1 MSILSRLKGKR
12 STRLAPTVKKRRPS
26 CAPRKPSLPAPAFRA
41 VLTFARLNPVNRD
54 PLPNPTTTTG
64 EDHEEIRTGSARLS
78 GALDV
83 SNPTTGLY
91 VGNSYSFYNC
101 GVHGYVRGLT
111 RAANR
116 TWKARLQTISSGML
130 SWHNVED
137 YLLPHEMDTYV
148 VKGTDKMFDVVFLQG
163 MSSEPI
169 AAKRV
174 PTFRKY
180 LAKHVETIRSK
191 SSVPVV
197 VVTWAKADKMDKD
210 TRRLADSI
218 IEEANRNNAIA
229 LPVGLAFAES
239 LKERPDLVL
248 HQADKSH
255 PTAAGSY
262 LYGALIYSLLFKAS
276 PEGLDFL
283 GECEK
288 PLRPED
294 AAYLQK
300 LAWRVATE
308 FYGWK

>member
-1 MSILSRLKGKR
+1 MKKFVLALLASLALSTGAQALETGV
-12 STRLAPTVKKRRPS
+12 APKVTE
-26 CAPRKPSLPAPAFRA
+26 L
-41 VLTFARLNPVNRD
+41 
-54 PLPNPTTTTG
+54 G
-64 EDHEEIRTGSARLS
+64 
-78 GALDV
+78 V
-83 SNPTTGLY
+83 SNPTTGL
-91 VGNSYSFYNC
+91 
-101 GVHGYVRGLT
+101 YVRGLT

>member
-1 MSILSRLKGKR
+1 
-12 STRLAPTVKKRRPS
+12 
-26 CAPRKPSLPAPAFRA
+26 
-41 VLTFARLNPVNRD
+41 
-54 PLPNPTTTTG
+54 
-64 EDHEEIRTGSARLS
+64 
-78 GALDV
+78 
-83 SNPTTGLY
+83 
-91 VGNSYSFYNC
+91 
-101 GVHGYVRGLT
+101 
-111 RAANR
+111 
-116 TWKARLQTISSGML
+116 ML

-262 LYGALIYSLLFKAS
+262 LYGAPSTALQGLARRTRLPQRMRKTPRPRTPPTRGLRGES
-276 PEGLDFL
+276 PRSSV
-283 GECEK
+283 K
-288 PLRPED
+288 M
-294 AAYLQK
+294 
-300 LAWRVATE
+300 TE
-308 FYGWK
+308 TNKGDSS

>member
-1 MSILSRLKGKR
+1 
-12 STRLAPTVKKRRPS
+12 
-26 CAPRKPSLPAPAFRA
+26 
-41 VLTFARLNPVNRD
+41 
-54 PLPNPTTTTG
+54 
-64 EDHEEIRTGSARLS
+64 
-78 GALDV
+78 
-83 SNPTTGLY
+83 
-91 VGNSYSFYNC
+91 
-101 GVHGYVRGLT
+101 
-111 RAANR
+111 
-116 TWKARLQTISSGML
+116 ML

-191 SSVPVV
+191 GSVPVV

-288 PLRPED
+288 TLRPED

>member
-1 MSILSRLKGKR
+1 
-12 STRLAPTVKKRRPS
+12 
-26 CAPRKPSLPAPAFRA
+26 
-41 VLTFARLNPVNRD
+41 
-54 PLPNPTTTTG
+54 
-64 EDHEEIRTGSARLS
+64 
-78 GALDV
+78 
-83 SNPTTGLY
+83 
-91 VGNSYSFYNC
+91 
-101 GVHGYVRGLT
+101 
-111 RAANR
+111 
-116 TWKARLQTISSGML
+116 ML

-137 YLLPHEMDTYV
+137 YLSAHEMDTYV
-148 VKGTDKMFDVVFLQG
+148 VKDTDKMFDVVFLQG

-191 SSVPVV
+191 GSVPVV